1 LNSHHHDITFV
12 MPMAA
17 AVKPSNDA
25 TPPCFS
31 HYLKMIKTLILLLCA
46 VSFTASFQINAPLSV
61 SRWRRHHHSTEP
73 SSTVSQRRTPT
84 LALDLDD
91 DNDSVTQRDYLTPTQ
106 VKTLRKEANKRKTR
120 KELKALVFS
129 DENTAN
135 QHMAAIVHLLEDS
148 ELIEIRG
155 ISRNEKRHVRRNA
168 ERLALEIEMELE
180 RPVFLLDTKGH
191 AATYYSPGIGDFEL
205 RTGYREAQ
213 WSKKPRPKRDSRGKI
228 IKGEYE

>member
-1 LNSHHHDITFV
+1 
-12 MPMAA
+12 
-17 AVKPSNDA
+17 
-25 TPPCFS
+25 
-31 HYLKMIKTLILLLCA
+31 MIKTLILLICA

-73 SSTVSQRRTPT
+73 SPSTVSQRRTPT

-148 ELIEIRG
+148 ELVEIRG

-205 RTGYREAQ
+205 RTGYREGQ

>member
-1 LNSHHHDITFV
+1 
-12 MPMAA
+12 
-17 AVKPSNDA
+17 
-25 TPPCFS
+25 
-31 HYLKMIKTLILLLCA
+31 MIKTLILLLCA

-61 SRWRRHHHSTEP
+61 SRWRHHHSTEP
-73 SSTVSQRRTPT
+73 STTSQRRTPT

-91 DNDSVTQRDYLTPTQ
+91 DNDSVTQQDYLTPTQ
-106 VKTLRKEANKRKTR
+106 VKTLRKEANKRKSR
-120 KELKALVFS
+120 KELKTLVFS
-129 DENTAN
+129 DENNAN
-135 QHMAAIVHLLEDS
+135 QQHMAAIVHLLEDS

-168 ERLALEIEMELE
+168 ERLAFEIEMELQ

-205 RTGYREAQ
+205 RTGYREGQ

>member
-1 LNSHHHDITFV
+1 
-12 MPMAA
+12 
-17 AVKPSNDA
+17 
-25 TPPCFS
+25 
-31 HYLKMIKTLILLLCA
+31 MIKTLILLLCA

-61 SRWRRHHHSTEP
+61 SRWRRHLHSTEP
-73 SSTVSQRRTPT
+73 STVSQRRTPT

-91 DNDSVTQRDYLTPTQ
+91 DNDSVTQQDYLTPTQ

-120 KELKALVFS
+120 KELKTLAFS
-129 DENTAN
+129 DENAAS
-135 QHMAAIVHLLEDS
+135 QHIMAAIVHLLEDS

-168 ERLALEIEMELE
+168 ERLALEIEMELME

-205 RTGYREAQ
+205 RTGYREGQ